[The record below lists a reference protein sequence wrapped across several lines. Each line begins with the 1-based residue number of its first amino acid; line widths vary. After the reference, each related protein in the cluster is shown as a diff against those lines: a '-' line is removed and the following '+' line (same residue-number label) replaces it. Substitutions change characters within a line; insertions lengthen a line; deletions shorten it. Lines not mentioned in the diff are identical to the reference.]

1 MSLRLFPAGVENR
14 TVEDARMATEPI
26 RILVVDDRAQDIAL
40 LARTIQALASDV
52 EVVAT
57 AGSGAQA
64 LEVTTPYEVAVV
76 DYRMPE
82 MDGLE
87 LATKLKERDPAVK
100 VLILTAYDDARD
112 VIEGHPAVDDLL
124 EKLALDRIGDHLNEL
139 TGRVELAG
147 TGKRGFFR
155 RR

>member
-1 MSLRLFPAGVENR
+1 
-14 TVEDARMATEPI
+14 MAADPI

-57 AGSGAQA
+57 AGSGAEA
-64 LEVTTPYEVAVV
+64 LEVTAPYEVAVV

-87 LATKLKERDPAVK
+87 LAFKLKERDPDVK
-100 VLILTAYDDARD
+100 VVILTAYDDTRD
-112 VIEGHPAVDDLL
+112 AVIGNPAVDDLL
-124 EKLALDRIGDHLNEL
+124 EKLALDRIGDVLREV
-139 TGRVELAG
+139 TGRVEPVPARG
-147 TGKRGFFR
+147 GFFR